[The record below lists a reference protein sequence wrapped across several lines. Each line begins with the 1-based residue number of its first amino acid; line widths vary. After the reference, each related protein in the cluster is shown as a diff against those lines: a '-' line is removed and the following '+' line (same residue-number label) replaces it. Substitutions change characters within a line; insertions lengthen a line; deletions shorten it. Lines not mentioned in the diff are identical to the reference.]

1 MARKVEVTLVDDIDG
16 TPAERNVT
24 FALEGKTYEIDLSQG
39 NYDKLAEALAPFVEK
54 GRRVTGS
61 RSTARSGSAP
71 RRTPVPAG
79 NAAAIRSW
87 ASENGYEVSDR
98 GRIPADVVAA
108 YEAAHNN

>member
-24 FALEGKTYEIDLSQG
+24 FALEGKTYEIDLSQA
-39 NYDKLAEALAPFVEK
+39 NSDKLAEVLAPFIEK

-61 RSTARSGSAP
+61 RTTTRSSAG

-79 NAAAIRSW
+79 NAAAIRGW